1 MIPDELQQLFVE
13 EATDLL
19 RDFEEG
25 VLELERAADS
35 VEALNRV
42 FRAAHTLK
50 GASGMLGFTDIARF
64 THFLETLLLRL
75 RKRELTVSVGVVEYL
90 LRASDLLR
98 RLVDGAREGRA
109 VPADDVA
116 AMEAAGREYTGG
128 GNPPDAPRAASA
140 EPADAAAGGETRYVV
155 RFHPPDD
162 LLLRGLDPL
171 RLLDAL
177 ESVGT
182 LLEVEVDTS
191 RLPALADM
199 DPERTYL
206 GFTCR
211 LATTHPAASIEAC
224 FDLVGGREAVT
235 IERAAAE
242 EPSVVAR
249 GVPARGVPARGG
261 SRPDREPGAPAG
273 GEAATFRVSA
283 AKVDRLV
290 NLVGEI
296 AVTQSMVEQV
306 VTAATPDRLIRLEGL
321 ITEMRRHCRELEER
335 VMAIRMVPLQ
345 TVFGR
350 FPRLVRDLA
359 AALGKDVWLETSGD
373 DTELDRSVIEQIT
386 DPLTHLVRN
395 AVDHGIE
402 PPDVRRQAGKG
413 ASGCVTLAAY
423 QRSGSI
429 YIEVADDGRGLDR
442 DRILA
447 KAWETGLVAA
457 GAAPADEDVFA
468 LIFQPGFSTATAVS
482 EISGRGVGLDIVNR
496 NIRRLGGAISVQ
508 SAPGQG
514 TRFAV
519 RLPLTLASLDG
530 QALRVGSE
538 TYVLPLGAIV
548 ESLRPRRDNFRTVL
562 GGAESLMLRGEVL
575 PVLRLH
581 RVFRVTPSV
590 EDPLRSL
597 AVIVEHEGRRLA
609 LLVDELLEQQQVVI
623 KSLDAN
629 FHAVDGV
636 GGATILGDG
645 RVALILDV
653 AGLIVLGRMRQAPR
667 PVPHGAAR

>member
-25 VLELERAADS
+25 VLELEQASDS

-75 RKRELTVSVGVVEYL
+75 RKRELTVSTGVVEYL

-116 AMEAAGREYTGG
+116 DMEAAGRVYTRD
-128 GNPPDAPRAASA
+128 GNPPDAPRAAPPPAAPAVA
-140 EPADAAAGGETRYVV
+140 EAARGTLYVV

-199 DPERTYL
+199 DPERTYF

-211 LATTHPAASIEAC
+211 LVTARPVASIEAC
-224 FDLVGGREAVT
+224 FDVVGGRETVT
-235 IERAAAE
+235 IEPAAAGD
-242 EPSVVAR
+242 SSLAGR
-249 GVPARGVPARGG
+249 GVPAARG
-261 SRPDREPGAPAG
+261 SRPSREPGAPIRA
-273 GEAATFRVSA
+273 EAATFRVSA

-335 VMAIRMVPLQ
+335 VMAIRMVPIQ

-350 FPRLVRDLA
+350 FPRLIRDLA

-373 DTELDRSVIEQIT
+373 DTELDRSMIEQIT

-402 PPDVRRQAGKG
+402 PPDVRQQAGKG
-413 ASGCVTLAAY
+413 PSGCVTLAAY

-429 YIEVADDGRGLDR
+429 YIEVADDGRGLER

-447 KAWETGLVAA
+447 KAWETGLIAA
-457 GAAPADEDVFA
+457 GASPADEDVFA
-468 LIFQPGFSTATAVS
+468 LIFQPGFSTAAAVT
-482 EISGRGVGLDIVNR
+482 EISGRGVGLDVVNR
-496 NIRRLGGAISVQ
+496 NIRRLGGAISIQ
-508 SAPGQG
+508 SVPGQG
-514 TRFAV
+514 TRFTV

-530 QALRVGSE
+530 QTLRVGPE
-538 TYVLPLGAIV
+538 TYVLPLGSIV

-562 GGAESLMLRGEVL
+562 GDAESLMLRGEVL

-581 RVFRVTPSV
+581 RVFGVTPAV
-590 EDPLRSL
+590 DDPLRSL

-623 KSLDAN
+623 KSLDTN

-653 AGLIVLGRMRQAPR
+653 AGLIALGRMRQAPR
-667 PVPHGAAR
+667 PVLHGADR